1 MKVTIVGSGD
11 AFGSGGRAH
20 SCIRLDAKGATVVVD
35 FGAGSISAWKK
46 LGFRVEDIDAVVV
59 SHLHGDHFG
68 GLPFLLLDFQYVSGR
83 KRPLRMI
90 GPPGFEAR
98 LGVAL
103 EAFFPGSS
111 KIPWSFSW
119 CAEEVLAR
127 RNIDVQGLA
136 LETFEVQHPSGGLA
150 TGIRISDGE
159 RIFAFSGDTAWTDA
173 LLPLADGADLFVVE
187 CFAGEKAVPNHIDWP
202 TLVAKL
208 PVLRS
213 KQTLLTHLGEDAL
226 ACMAKMKAAGVLLA
240 YDGQVIDL

>member
-20 SCIRLDAKGATVVVD
+20 SCIRIDGHGGSLAVD
-35 FGAGSISAWKK
+35 FGAGSITAWKK
-46 LGFRVEDIDAVVV
+46 LGLSLGDIDAVVI

-68 GLPFLLLDFQYVSGR
+68 GLPFLLLDCQYVSDR
-83 KRPLRMI
+83 KRPLRLL
-90 GPPGFEAR
+90 GPPGFEVR
-98 LGVAL
+98 LGQAL
-103 EAFFPGSS
+103 EAFFPGAG
-111 KIPWSFSW
+111 KTPWSFSW
-119 CAEEVLAR
+119 RVEEILAR
-127 RNIDVQGLA
+127 RHIEVAGLT
-136 LETFEVQHPSGGLA
+136 LETFEVSHPSGGLA
-150 TGIRISDGE
+150 TGIRIDDGA
-159 RIFAFSGDTAWTDA
+159 RVFAFSGDTSWTDT

-187 CFAGEKAVPNHIDWP
+187 CFAGDKAVPHHIDWP

-226 ACMAKMKAAGVLLA
+226 ARAAEMEAAGVALA